1 MTNLFGVLM
10 NNEDKELLESAKMVL
25 NVASYKDIAKAIGMK
40 ENCVINWSNRGLSKL
55 AKLKISQMISSK
67 DSQTKI
73 PKTINSYLSDKEIE
87 ILQAYRELE
96 KEDQEIFYHKLKAA
110 AAEAR
115 KKAKETSSNVL
126 QEDVKS
132 AV

>member
-1 MTNLFGVLM
+1 M
-10 NNEDKELLESAKMVL
+10 NNEDKELLESAKIAL
-25 NVASYKDIAKAIGMK
+25 NATSYKDIAKAIGMK
-40 ENCVINWSNRGLSKL
+40 ENCVVNWSNRGLSKL
-55 AKLKISQMISSK
+55 ARLKISQMINYS
-67 DSQTKI
+67 DNHIKI
-73 PKTINSYLSDKEIE
+73 PKTINIHLSNKEIE

-96 KEDQEIFYHKLKAA
+96 KEDQEIFYYKLKAA

-115 KKAKETSSNVL
+115 KKAKENSSNTL

>member
-1 MTNLFGVLM
+1 M
-10 NNEDKELLESAKMVL
+10 NNDDKELLEKAKIAL
-25 NVASYKDIAKAIGMK
+25 NVTSYRDIAKAIGMK
-40 ENCVINWSNRGLSKL
+40 ENCVVNWSNRGLSKL
-55 AKLKISQMISSK
+55 AKLKISQIVSH
-67 DSQTKI
+67 DDIQIKI
-73 PKTINSYLSDKEIE
+73 PKTINAHLSDKEIE
-87 ILQAYRELE
+87 ILQAYRELD

-115 KKAKETSSNVL
+115 KKAKENNSNVL